1 MKSSNK
7 YQKHIQVKPTHFT
20 YTLALVLS
28 NPERR
33 KHYDR
38 YGTVADDEEGE
49 AAFFK
54 DFEEMFFGG
63 GFFSMDDDMEEF
75 TKFMESDTKFMRG
88 MMRDLGKNV
97 RMRGKRRKG
106 GAVGG
111 GSSAGGI
118 HINMGA
124 GGPSMDMMEQMM
136 MNMFMM
142 PGMGGGA
149 KKGKKKDKKK

>member
-1 MKSSNK
+1 
-7 YQKHIQVKPTHFT
+7 
-20 YTLALVLS
+20 
-28 NPERR
+28 
-33 KHYDR
+33 
-38 YGTVADDEEGE
+38 
-49 AAFFK
+49 
-54 DFEEMFFGG
+54 
-63 GFFSMDDDMEEF
+63 MDDDMEEF
-75 TKFMESDTKFMRG
+75 TKFMETDTKFMRG
-88 MMRDLGKNV
+88 MMRDLGKNA

-118 HINMGA
+118 HINMG

-142 PGMGGGA
+142 PGMGGVS